1 MSSGSL
7 PPDGLRHPHHYL
19 EPTGSM
25 AASTIVI
32 FGASGDLTSRKLIP
46 ALFRLDAAGQLP
58 EDTQVVGVARR
69 PYTSEEFR
77 KLIEPKVQEA
87 IKSMGVQ
94 WFAGTWNRFARRLHY
109 VPGDAAQPEGA
120 QALAEW
126 FKKHEG
132 EAGGNH
138 LYYLSV
144 APELY
149 SGIAQQL
156 GDAGLTKETG
166 GFRRLVV
173 EKPFG
178 HNLQSARVV
187 NSSLLPYFKESQ
199 IYRIDHYLGKDTV
212 QNILVFRLAN
222 TMFEPLWNRRYIDH
236 VQITVAEKVPVG
248 KRGGYYDTSGVL
260 RDMFQSHILQV
271 LTLVAME
278 PPSKI
283 TADRLRNEKV
293 KVLDSI
299 HVPSVEEAR
308 KCLVAGQYDGYLNE
322 EGVPK
327 TSRTP
332 TYAALK
338 LQVENWRWKG
348 VPFYLRSGKALSNRY
363 SEVVIQFRDP
373 PFELFAQPGKLP
385 PQANRVTMVLQPN
398 EGIKLS
404 FQTKVPEVE
413 GSNLQSRDLS
423 FDYKSAFGALPE
435 AYERLL
441 LDALQGDASLFMR
454 GDEIERSWEVMDPF
468 IAAAEAKD
476 GPPLESYA
484 VGSDGPACGD
494 KLLANEGRKWN
505 KIG

>member
-1 MSSGSL
+1 
-7 PPDGLRHPHHYL
+7 
-19 EPTGSM
+19 M

-46 ALFRLDAAGQLP
+46 ALFRLDAVGQLP
-58 EDTQVVGVARR
+58 EDTEVVGVSRTAF
-69 PYTSEEFR
+69 TSEAFR
-77 KLIEPKVQEA
+77 QQIESKVKEA
-87 IKSMGVQ
+87 VVSMGES
-94 WFAGTWNRFARRLHY
+94 WYAGSWNRFARRLHY
-109 VPGDAAQPEGA
+109 VPGDAAQPGGM
-120 QALAEW
+120 QALKEW
-126 FKKHEG
+126 FDKRES
-132 EAGGNH
+132 ANGGNR

-149 SGIAQQL
+149 SPIAQQL
-156 GDAGLTKETG
+156 GDAGMTKEDG

-178 HNLQSARVV
+178 HDLASAREV
-187 NSSLLPYFKESQ
+187 NNTLLPYFNESQ

-260 RDMFQSHILQV
+260 RDMFQSHLLQV
-271 LTLVAME
+271 MTLVAME

-299 HVPSVEEAR
+299 HIPTPEEA
-308 KCLVAGQYDGYLNE
+308 KAAVAAGQYQGYLDE
-322 EGVPK
+322 PGVPK

-348 VPFYLRSGKALSNRY
+348 VPFYLRSGKALRNRY

-373 PFELFAQPGKLP
+373 PFEVFAQPGKQP

-404 FQTKVPEVE
+404 FQTKVPEVD
-413 GSNLQSRDLS
+413 GNTLQSRDLS
-423 FDYKSAFGALPE
+423 FDYKNAFGAIPE

-454 GDEIERSWEVMDPF
+454 GDEIERSWEIMDPF
-468 IAAAEAKD
+468 IAATEAAD
-476 GPPLESYA
+476 GPPLDSYA
-484 VGSDGPACGD
+484 VGGDGPASGD
-494 KLLANEGRKWN
+494 ELLAREGRKWQ
-505 KIG
+505 KIGA